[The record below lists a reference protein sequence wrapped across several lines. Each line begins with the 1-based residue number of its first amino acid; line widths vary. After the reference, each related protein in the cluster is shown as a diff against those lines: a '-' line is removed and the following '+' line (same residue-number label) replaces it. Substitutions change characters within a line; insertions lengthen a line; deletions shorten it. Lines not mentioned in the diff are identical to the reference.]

1 MSNDQLRLVATVD
14 DRFTGPLAKLRKGL
28 HDVSAETKAQAG
40 AWKKDWDGAREGVSK
55 FEGVLRGVTPV
66 LSGLGV
72 AGIGVGLSIAGA
84 ASAIGEFSSKT
95 RGLSQTAKDIGL
107 TIDQLRTFNALGER
121 FGVTAD
127 TMTSAAKSFAGQMFE
142 IKRQGSTFIELQ
154 AMNLGKLAEDLAS
167 SKNMEQAIQRGM
179 EGLRKIPDAEV
190 RRRVSRLLFG
200 TDDVGLIASNVTGTV
215 AGTMKEVS
223 AAIGKMDKDTE
234 EAAKNF
240 QKHMNHISEA
250 AERAKLKFIGPL
262 LEGMVGVIDDIE
274 NAAKNPEAAKLKMLR
289 DSRAD
294 ADKAAK
300 GAPWPLKGYFERQ
313 RDSID
318 AEIRKLED
326 ATRKG
331 TREGLKD
338 ALRDQQNGGATFQQ
352 QSYGGGPA
360 GGGSLI
366 HKAAWSG
373 FGGGGGPLGGAL
385 GGYGYG
391 AGTGGGGVASAG
403 VPTGGGFGGAGPLA
417 GRGSGGPLD
426 HPAAPAG
433 TESGSPARAGQ
444 FTSASPE
451 AAGKYRPQR
460 TLTDR
465 DLSDAVV
472 NTIAGEARLK
482 SPGGADAVI
491 NNMFNRLGTKGWG
504 PSRDLHDVARAPG
517 QYEGYRRATEA
528 EATFI
533 RDRIRAIASG
543 GVPDNTNGANSFR
556 ASWYRGPW
564 YRRHGHKG
572 KDIAGNTFA
581 FDPSIPNGPY
591 APYPSPRS
599 DTAVAEQ
606 GGGQDGEGDREVPW
620 HQRPRSNEPGK
631 MSRLRDDEIDVRG
644 SGERPGD
651 RMMRRFYGE
660 GASVARGGKGSLHI
674 TLDGF
679 PPGAKARASMDDL
692 FKETRVERSRSQMD
706 MI

>member
-1 MSNDQLRLVATVD
+1 MSDQLRLVATID
-14 DRFTGPLAKLRKGL
+14 DKFTGPLARLRKGL
-28 HDVSAETKAQAG
+28 HDVSTETKAQAG
-40 AWKKDWDGAREGVSK
+40 AWKKDWEGAREGVSK

-84 ASAIGEFSSKT
+84 ATAIGDFSSKT
-95 RGLSQTAKDIGL
+95 RNLSQVAKDIGM
-107 TIDQLRTFNALGER
+107 TVDQLRTFGALGER
-121 FGVTAD
+121 FGVSAD
-127 TMTSAAKSFAGQMFE
+127 TMVGALRNMSTQMFE
-142 IKRQGSTFIELQ
+142 INKQGTTFVELQ
-154 AMNLGKLAEDLAS
+154 AMNLGKLANLLA
-167 SKNMEQAIQRGM
+167 KETNPQKFLEKAL
-179 EGLRKIPDAEV
+179 EGIREIPNNEIK
-190 RRRVSRLLFG
+190 RRVSRMIFG
-200 TDDVGLIASNVTGTV
+200 TDDISIIVQGVTGPISG
-215 AGTMKEVS
+215 AMKEVS
-223 AAIGKMDKDTE
+223 AAIGKMDKETE
-234 EAAKNF
+234 QAAKDF
-240 QKHMNHISEA
+240 QVHMNRISEA
-250 AERAKLKFIGPL
+250 AERVKLKFLGPL
-262 LEGMVGVIDDIE
+262 LKNIVEGVEAIE
-274 NAAKNPEAAKLKMLR
+274 RGPGSNIRGNEEAMSGNLR
-289 DSRAD
+289 DRLK
-294 ADKAAK
+294 KAEEKRDFLSSEAGG
-300 GAPWPLKGYFERQ
+300 GAEKNAGRVKSLER
-313 RDSID
+313 
-318 AEIRKLED
+318 EIRNLTEEMKRL
-326 ATRKG
+326 
-331 TREGLKD
+331 REG
-338 ALRDQQNGGATFQQ
+338 QGGSVSAIPM
-352 QSYGGGPA
+352 SYGGSA

-366 HKAAWSG
+366 QKAAWGG
-373 FGGGGGPLGGAL
+373 FGGGGPLGGAP

-391 AGTGGGGVASAG
+391 GGNGSSTSVG
-403 VPTGGGFGGAGPLA
+403 VPTGGGFGSAGPLA
-417 GRGSGGPLD
+417 GRGSGGPMER
-426 HPAAPAG
+426 PAAPADAR
-433 TESGSPARAGQ
+433 SGAPARAGQ

-460 TLTDR
+460 SLTDR

-533 RDRIRAIASG
+533 RERIRAIASG

-599 DTAVAEQ
+599 DTAVADQ
-606 GGGQDGEGDREVPW
+606 GGGQSGTGDREAPW
-620 HQRPRSNEPGK
+620 HQRPHSNEPGK
-631 MSRLRDDEIDVRG
+631 MSRLRDDEIDVQG

-660 GASVARGGKGSLHI
+660 GAPIARGGKGSLHI

-679 PPGAKARASMDDL
+679 PAGAKARASMDDL
-692 FKETRVERSRSQMD
+692 FKDTKVERSRSQMD

>member
-1 MSNDQLRLVATVD
+1 
-14 DRFTGPLAKLRKGL
+14 
-28 HDVSAETKAQAG
+28 

-95 RGLSQTAKDIGL
+95 RGLSQAAKDIGL

-127 TMTSAAKSFAGQMFE
+127 TMTSAAKSFAGSMFE

-294 ADKAAK
+294 ADKAALS
-300 GAPWPLKGYFERQ
+300 APWPLKGYFERQ

-331 TREGLKD
+331 TRDGLKD
-338 ALRDQQNGGATFQQ
+338 ALREQQNGGATFQQ

-366 HKAAWSG
+366 HKAAWGG
-373 FGGGGGPLGGAL
+373 FGGGGGPLGGAPGGYGHGSGPVSGAGLGPGPLGERSGGPLGGVPSPAPSGPRGGAVPSGADAVSGGSAPRGNGRGNPRAARTSDMMAWAMDQLRREGVPEQHLRQSAAHLVGQATMESGLDPNKVHDHGTGYGIYGARDPKGWGNYRGARRSQMVRWLEANGYARNSAEGQMRYMAREAML
-385 GGYGYG
+385 GGYGKTRRILMG
-391 AGTGGGGVASAG
+391 QGTGDV
-403 VPTGGGFGGAGPLA
+403 
-417 GRGSGGPLD
+417 D
-426 HPAAPAG
+426 
-433 TESGSPARAGQ
+433 
-444 FTSASPE
+444 
-451 AAGKYRPQR
+451 
-460 TLTDR
+460 TDT
-465 DLSDAVV
+465 
-472 NTIAGEARLK
+472 NTITREFE
-482 SPGGADAVI
+482 SPAVI
-491 NNMFNRLGTKGWG
+491 NRRSGAVRNAYRAG
-504 PSRDLHDVARAPG
+504 PSDGAVRADVPG
-517 QYEGYRRATEA
+517 
-528 EATFI
+528 
-533 RDRIRAIASG
+533 
-543 GVPDNTNGANSFR
+543 
-556 ASWYRGPW
+556 
-564 YRRHGHKG
+564 
-572 KDIAGNTFA
+572 AG
-581 FDPSIPNGPY
+581 
-591 APYPSPRS
+591 S
-599 DTAVAEQ
+599 DQ
-606 GGGQDGEGDREVPW
+606 EVPW

-660 GASVARGGKGSLHI
+660 SAPVARGGKGSLYI

-692 FKETRVERSRSQMD
+692 FKDTKVERSRSQMD

>member
-1 MSNDQLRLVATVD
+1 M
-14 DRFTGPLAKLRKGL
+14 
-28 HDVSAETKAQAG
+28 
-40 AWKKDWDGAREGVSK
+40 SK

-127 TMTSAAKSFAGQMFE
+127 TMTSAAKSFAGSMFE
-142 IKRQGSTFIELQ
+142 IKRQGSTFIKLQ

-215 AGTMKEVS
+215 AGTMKEIS
-223 AAIGKMDKDTE
+223 SAIGKMDKETE

-262 LEGMVGVIDDIE
+262 LEGIVGVIDNIE

-294 ADKAAK
+294 ADKAAQS
-300 GAPWPLKGYFERQ
+300 APWPLKGYFERQ

-331 TREGLKD
+331 TREGMKD

-366 HKAAWSG
+366 QKAAWGG
-373 FGGGGGPLGGAL
+373 FGGGGPLGGAP
-385 GGYGYG
+385 GGDGHG
-391 AGTGGGGVASAG
+391 GGSGGGGSASAG
-403 VPTGGGFGGAGPLA
+403 VPTSGDFGGAGPLA
-417 GRGSGGPLD
+417 GRGSGGPIER
-426 HPAAPAG
+426 PAG
-433 TESGSPARAGQ
+433 PSGAESGTPARAGQ
-444 FTSASPE
+444 FTSSSPE

-606 GGGQDGEGDREVPW
+606 GGGQSGAGNREVPW
-620 HQRPRSNEPGK
+620 HQRARSNEPGK

-651 RMMRRFYGE
+651 RMMRRFYGD
-660 GASVARGGKGSLHI
+660 GAPVARGGKGSLHI

-692 FKETRVERSRSQMD
+692 FKETKVERSRSQMD